1 MDHSAEPRS
10 HVRVWAPA
18 ARVVELATDDGR
30 LFPLEPEACGYFAA
44 ELPGLGAGTRYRFRL
59 DGDAF
64 PDPASRFQPAGP
76 HGSSMIVD
84 PRAYEWGDNEWP
96 GVSIDDAPVI
106 YELHVGTFTR
116 SGTFRDAI
124 ERLPDLVDVG
134 VNVIEMMP
142 VADFAG
148 NFGWGYDGVNLFA
161 PTRLYGEP
169 DDLRAFVDAAHRLE
183 RGVILDVVYN
193 HFGPD
198 GNYVAKYSRRY
209 MSDTRNEW
217 GEALNFDGDDSGP
230 VREFIT
236 SNARYWIEEFHF
248 DGLRLDATQQ
258 IHDTSARHILADV
271 ADAVRSA
278 ARGRRTIVL
287 GENEPQSTSLLRSP
301 NNGGCG
307 LDALWNDDFHHSARV
322 AATGRNE
329 AYFSG
334 YVGRAQEFVS
344 SAKYGFLYQGAW
356 YAWQNQRRGTP
367 ALDVAPRRFVDFLQN
382 HDQIANSGSGRRLH
396 QETSA
401 GRFRALT
408 ALLLLLP
415 QTPMLFQGQE
425 FAASSPF
432 LYFADH
438 TPELARL
445 VREGRAKFVSQFPSM
460 AARDDASRI
469 EEPSDPWTFVRC
481 KLDWAERRRH
491 AHTLDLH
498 RDLLRL
504 RRDDP
509 VLRRSRDRRVDGAV
523 ISERAFMIR
532 YFGEGEG
539 DRLLFINLG
548 ARAHADPLPEPLIV
562 PPRGAEWRQIFS
574 TESPEYGGW
583 GAPKLETAD
592 DGWWL
597 PAESATLL
605 TSAP

>member
-10 HVRVWAPA
+10 HARVWAPA

-30 LFPLEPEACGYFAA
+30 LFPLEPEARGYFAA
-44 ELPGLGAGTRYRFRL
+44 ELPGLGAGARYRFRL

-64 PDPASRFQPAGP
+64 PDPASRFQPDGP

-134 VNVIEMMP
+134 VNVIELMP

-161 PTRLYGEP
+161 PNRLYGEP

-183 RGVILDVVYN
+183 LGVILDVVYN

-198 GNYVAKYSRRY
+198 GNYVTKYSRRY
-209 MSDTRNEW
+209 MSDTRTEW

-258 IHDTSARHILADV
+258 IYDTSERHILADL

-278 ARGRRTIVL
+278 ARGKRTIVL
-287 GENEPQSTSLLRSP
+287 GENEPQSTALLRSP
-301 NNGGCG
+301 STGGCG

-329 AYFSG
+329 AYLSG
-334 YVGRAQEFVS
+334 YTGCAQEFVS
-344 SAKYGFLYQGAW
+344 TAKYGFLYQGAW
-356 YAWQNQRRGTP
+356 YAWQRQRRGTP
-367 ALDVAPRRFVDFLQN
+367 ALDVAPQRFVDFLQN

-445 VREGRAKFVSQFPSM
+445 VREGRAKFVSQFPSI
-460 AARDDASRI
+460 AARDEASRI

-548 ARAHADPLPEPLIV
+548 ARTHADPLPEPLIV

-583 GAPKLETAD
+583 GAPKLETDD